1 MKDVILASELSS
13 MSSNGGWLFEARNVS
28 KRFGHITALDGVD
41 FAVSPGEIVG
51 LVGDNGAGKSTLIKV
66 LSGVHLPD
74 DGQLVWEG
82 QPIKLAG
89 PKHAMRLGISTVYQ
103 DLAIVDTMS
112 IFRNFVLGREEDS
125 SKRFGPITYLS
136 LDKARKIAREALHNV
151 GISIRS
157 VDEPA
162 AKLSGG
168 ERQSIEIGR
177 AIYYQAKLLIMDEPC
192 SALSLAET
200 EKVLRFM
207 EVARDAWVA
216 VIFITHNVHQV
227 YSVADRFVVLS
238 HGTSIGS
245 YVKHEKTKEELS
257 EMIVSGGAEAI
268 KRM

>member
-1 MKDVILASELSS
+1 
-13 MSSNGGWLFEARNVS
+13 MSNMSNNGEWLIEARNIS

-41 FAVSPGEIVG
+41 FAVGRGEVVG

-66 LSGVHLPD
+66 LSGVHILD
-74 DGQLVWEG
+74 EGELVWEG
-82 QPIKLAG
+82 QPLKLTN
-89 PKHAMRLGISTVYQ
+89 PKQAMQLGISTVYQ

-125 SKRFGPITYLS
+125 TRRLGFISYLS
-136 LDKARKIAREALHNV
+136 LDKARKVAREGLHNV

-200 EKVLRFM
+200 EKVLRFI
-207 EVARDAWVA
+207 EAAREAGVA

-238 HGTSIGS
+238 HGSTVGS
-245 YVKHEKTKEELS
+245 YGKYEKTKEELS
-257 EMIVSGGAEAI
+257 EMIVTGGAEAI

>member
-1 MKDVILASELSS
+1 
-13 MSSNGGWLFEARNVS
+13 MSNMSNNGEWLIEARNIS

-41 FAVSPGEIVG
+41 FAVGRGEVVG

-66 LSGVHLPD
+66 LSGVHTLD
-74 DGQLVWEG
+74 EGELVWEG
-82 QPIKLAG
+82 QPLKLTN
-89 PKHAMRLGISTVYQ
+89 PKQAMQLGISTVYQ

-125 SKRFGPITYLS
+125 TRRLGFISYLS
-136 LDKARKIAREALHNV
+136 LDKARKVAREGLHNV

-192 SALSLAET
+192 SALSLSET
-200 EKVLRFM
+200 EKVLRFI
-207 EVARDAWVA
+207 EAAREAGVA

-238 HGTSIGS
+238 HGSTVGS
-245 YVKHEKTKEELS
+245 YGKYEKTKEELS
-257 EMIVSGGAEAI
+257 EMIVTGGAEAI

>member
-1 MKDVILASELSS
+1 MSS
-13 MSSNGGWLFEARNVS
+13 MSNNGEWLIEARNIS

-41 FAVSPGEIVG
+41 FAVGRGEVVG

-66 LSGVHLPD
+66 LSGVHVLD
-74 DGQLVWEG
+74 EGELVWEG
-82 QPIKLAG
+82 QPLKLTN
-89 PKHAMRLGISTVYQ
+89 PKQAMQLGISTVYQ

-125 SKRFGPITYLS
+125 TRRLGFISYLS
-136 LDKARKIAREALHNV
+136 LDKARKVAREGLHNV

-200 EKVLRFM
+200 EKVLRFI
-207 EVARDAWVA
+207 EAAREAGVA

-238 HGTSIGS
+238 HGSTVGS
-245 YVKHEKTKEELS
+245 YGKYEKTKEELS
-257 EMIVSGGAEAI
+257 EMIVTGGAEAI

>member
-1 MKDVILASELSS
+1 MSS
-13 MSSNGGWLFEARNVS
+13 MSNNGEWLIEARNIS

-41 FAVSPGEIVG
+41 FAVGRGEVVG

-66 LSGVHLPD
+66 LSGVHILD
-74 DGQLVWEG
+74 EGELVWEG
-82 QPIKLAG
+82 QPLKLTN
-89 PKHAMRLGISTVYQ
+89 PKQAMQLGISTVYQ

-125 SKRFGPITYLS
+125 TRRLGFISYLS
-136 LDKARKIAREALHNV
+136 LDKARKVAREALHNV

-200 EKVLRFM
+200 EKVLRFI
-207 EVARDAWVA
+207 EAAREAGVA

-238 HGTSIGS
+238 HGSTVGS
-245 YVKHEKTKEELS
+245 YGKYEKTKEELS
-257 EMIVSGGAEAI
+257 EMIVTGGAEAI

>member
-1 MKDVILASELSS
+1 MSS
-13 MSSNGGWLFEARNVS
+13 MSNNGEWLIEARNIS

-41 FAVSPGEIVG
+41 FAVGRGEVVG

-66 LSGVHLPD
+66 LSGVHILD
-74 DGQLVWEG
+74 EGELVWEG
-82 QPIKLAG
+82 QPLKLTN
-89 PKHAMRLGISTVYQ
+89 PKQAMQLGISTVYQ

-125 SKRFGPITYLS
+125 TRRLGFISYLS
-136 LDKARKIAREALHNV
+136 LDKARKVAREGLHNV

-200 EKVLRFM
+200 EKVLRFI
-207 EVARDAWVA
+207 EAAREAGVA

-238 HGTSIGS
+238 HGSTVGS
-245 YVKHEKTKEELS
+245 YGKYEKTKEELS
-257 EMIVSGGAEAI
+257 EMIVTGGAEAI

>member
-1 MKDVILASELSS
+1 MSS
-13 MSSNGGWLFEARNVS
+13 MGSNGNWLFEARNIS

-41 FAVSPGEIVG
+41 FAIAPGEIVG

-66 LSGVHLPD
+66 LSGVHTHDEGEL
-74 DGQLVWEG
+74 LWEG
-82 QPIKLAG
+82 EPIRFTGAKQ
-89 PKHAMRLGISTVYQ
+89 AMGLGISTVYQ

-125 SKRFGPITYLS
+125 SKGFGPIRYLS
-136 LDKARKIAREALHNV
+136 LDRARKIAKEALNNV

-200 EKVLRFM
+200 EKVLKFM
-207 EVARDAWVA
+207 EAAKEAGVA

-245 YVKHEKTKEELS
+245 YENGEKTKEELS
-257 EMIVSGGAEAI
+257 ELIVSGGAEAI
-268 KRM
+268 QRM

>member
-1 MKDVILASELSS
+1 MSS
-13 MSSNGGWLFEARNVS
+13 MSNNGEWLIEARNIS

-41 FAVSPGEIVG
+41 FAVGRGEVVG

-66 LSGVHLPD
+66 LSGVHVLD
-74 DGQLVWEG
+74 EGELVWEG
-82 QPIKLAG
+82 QPLKLTN
-89 PKHAMRLGISTVYQ
+89 PKQAMQLGISTVYQ

-125 SKRFGPITYLS
+125 TRRLGFISYLS
-136 LDKARKIAREALHNV
+136 LDKARKVAREALHNV

-200 EKVLRFM
+200 EKVLRFI
-207 EVARDAWVA
+207 EAAREAGVA

-238 HGTSIGS
+238 HGSTVGS
-245 YVKHEKTKEELS
+245 YGKYEKTKEELS
-257 EMIVSGGAEAI
+257 EMIVTGGAEAI

>member
-1 MKDVILASELSS
+1 MSD
-13 MSSNGGWLFEARNVS
+13 MSSDGEWLIEARNIT

-41 FAVSPGEIVG
+41 FAVGRGEVVG

-66 LSGVHLPD
+66 LSGVHVHD
-74 DGQLVWEG
+74 EGELVWEG
-82 QPIKLAG
+82 QPIRLTGAKQ
-89 PKHAMRLGISTVYQ
+89 AMQLGISTVYQ

-112 IFRNFVLGREEDS
+112 IFRNFVLGREEGS
-125 SKRFGPITYLS
+125 CKRFGPFSYLS
-136 LDKARKIAREALHNV
+136 LDAARKVAREALQNV

-157 VDEPA
+157 VNEPA

-200 EKVLRFM
+200 EKVLKFI
-207 EVARDAWVA
+207 EAAKEAGVA

-238 HGTSIGS
+238 HGTSVGS
-245 YVKHEKTKEELS
+245 YEKVEKTKEELS
-257 EMIVSGGAEAI
+257 EMIVTGGAEAI
-268 KRM
+268 RRM

>member
-1 MKDVILASELSS
+1 MSS
-13 MSSNGGWLFEARNVS
+13 MSNNGEWLIEARNIS

-41 FAVSPGEIVG
+41 FAVGRGEVVG

-66 LSGVHLPD
+66 LSGVHVLD
-74 DGQLVWEG
+74 EGELVWEG
-82 QPIKLAG
+82 QPLKLTN
-89 PKHAMRLGISTVYQ
+89 PKQAMQLGISTVYQ

-125 SKRFGPITYLS
+125 TRRLGFISYLS
-136 LDKARKIAREALHNV
+136 LDKARKVAREALHNV

-200 EKVLRFM
+200 EKVLRFI
-207 EVARDAWVA
+207 EAAREAGVA
-216 VIFITHNVHQV
+216 VIFITPNVHQV

-238 HGTSIGS
+238 HGSTVGS
-245 YVKHEKTKEELS
+245 YGKYEKTKEELS
-257 EMIVSGGAEAI
+257 EMIVTGGAEAI

>member
-1 MKDVILASELSS
+1 
-13 MSSNGGWLFEARNVS
+13 MSSNGWLIEARNIKKS
-28 KRFGHITALDGVD
+28 FGHITALDGVD
-41 FAVSPGEIVG
+41 FAVAPGEIVG

-66 LSGVHLPD
+66 LSGVHTLD
-74 DGQLVWEG
+74 EGQLVWEG
-82 QPIKLAG
+82 QPLKLTGA
-89 PKHAMRLGISTVYQ
+89 KQAMRLGISTVYQ

-112 IFRNFVLGREEDS
+112 IFRNFVLGREEEA
-125 SKRFGPITYLS
+125 SKRFGFITYLS
-136 LDKARKIAREALHNV
+136 LNTARKISREALHNV

-192 SALSLAET
+192 SALSLSET

-207 EVARDAWVA
+207 EAAKAAGVA

-245 YVKHEKTKEELS
+245 FEKNEKTKEELS
-257 EMIVSGGAEAI
+257 EMIVTGGAEAI
-268 KRM
+268 QRM

>member
-1 MKDVILASELSS
+1 LSN
-13 MSSNGGWLFEARNVS
+13 MSNNGEWLIEARNIS

-41 FAVSPGEIVG
+41 FAVGRGEVVG

-66 LSGVHLPD
+66 LSGVHTLD
-74 DGQLVWEG
+74 EGELVWEG
-82 QPIKLAG
+82 QPLKLTN
-89 PKHAMRLGISTVYQ
+89 PKQAMQLGISTVYQ

-125 SKRFGPITYLS
+125 TRRLGFISYLS
-136 LDKARKIAREALHNV
+136 LDKARKVAREALHNV

-200 EKVLRFM
+200 EKVLRFI
-207 EVARDAWVA
+207 EAAREAGVA

-238 HGTSIGS
+238 HGSTVGS
-245 YVKHEKTKEELS
+245 YGKYEKTKEELS
-257 EMIVSGGAEAI
+257 EMIVTGGAEAI

>member
-1 MKDVILASELSS
+1 
-13 MSSNGGWLFEARNVS
+13 MSNMSNNGEWLIEARNIS

-41 FAVSPGEIVG
+41 FAVGRGEVVG

-66 LSGVHLPD
+66 LSGVHVLD
-74 DGQLVWEG
+74 EGELVWEG
-82 QPIKLAG
+82 QPLKLTN
-89 PKHAMRLGISTVYQ
+89 PKQAMQLGISTVYQ

-125 SKRFGPITYLS
+125 TRRLGFISYLS
-136 LDKARKIAREALHNV
+136 LDKARKVAREGLHNV

-200 EKVLRFM
+200 EKVLRFI
-207 EVARDAWVA
+207 EAAREAGVA

-238 HGTSIGS
+238 HGSTVGS
-245 YVKHEKTKEELS
+245 YGKYEKTKEELS
-257 EMIVSGGAEAI
+257 EMIVTGGAEAI

>member
-1 MKDVILASELSS
+1 MSS
-13 MSSNGGWLFEARNVS
+13 MSNNGEWLIEARNIS

-41 FAVSPGEIVG
+41 FAVGRGEVVG

-66 LSGVHLPD
+66 LSGVHTLD
-74 DGQLVWEG
+74 EGELVWEG
-82 QPIKLAG
+82 QPLKLTN
-89 PKHAMRLGISTVYQ
+89 PKQAMQLGISTVYQ

-125 SKRFGPITYLS
+125 TRRLGFISYLS
-136 LDKARKIAREALHNV
+136 LDKARKVAREALHNV

-200 EKVLRFM
+200 EKVLRFI
-207 EVARDAWVA
+207 EAAREAGVA

-238 HGTSIGS
+238 HGSTVGS
-245 YVKHEKTKEELS
+245 YGKYEKTKEELS
-257 EMIVSGGAEAI
+257 EMIVTGGAEAI

>member
-1 MKDVILASELSS
+1 
-13 MSSNGGWLFEARNVS
+13 MSDMNGDGEWLIEARNIT

-41 FAVSPGEIVG
+41 FAVAPGEIVG

-66 LSGVHLPD
+66 LSGVHGHD
-74 DGQLVWEG
+74 DGELLWEG
-82 QPIKLAG
+82 QPVRLTNAKQ
-89 PKHAMRLGISTVYQ
+89 AMQLGISTVYQ

-125 SKRFGPITYLS
+125 TRRIGFFKYLS
-136 LDKARKIAREALHNV
+136 LNTARKTAREALRNV
-151 GISIRS
+151 GITIRS

-177 AIYYQAKLLIMDEPC
+177 AVYYQAKLLIMDEPC

-200 EKVLRFM
+200 EKVLTFM
-207 EVARDAWVA
+207 EAAKEAGVA

-227 YSVADRFVVLS
+227 FSVADRFVVLS
-238 HGTSIGS
+238 HGTSVGS
-245 YVKHEKTKEELS
+245 YDKHEKTKEELS

-268 KRM
+268 RRM

>member
-1 MKDVILASELSS
+1 MSS
-13 MSSNGGWLFEARNVS
+13 MSNNGEWLIEARNIS

-41 FAVSPGEIVG
+41 FAVGRGEVVG

-66 LSGVHLPD
+66 LSGVHVLD
-74 DGQLVWEG
+74 EVWEG
-82 QPIKLAG
+82 QPLKLTN
-89 PKHAMRLGISTVYQ
+89 PKQAMQLGISTVYQ

-125 SKRFGPITYLS
+125 TRRLGFISYLS
-136 LDKARKIAREALHNV
+136 LDKARKVAREALHNV

-200 EKVLRFM
+200 EKVLRFI
-207 EVARDAWVA
+207 EAAREAGVA

-238 HGTSIGS
+238 HGSTVGS
-245 YVKHEKTKEELS
+245 YGKYEKTKEELS
-257 EMIVSGGAEAI
+257 EMIVTGGAEAI